1 MRLSSVGEEIVVFRS
16 FWQLSQKGII
26 LPAKKS
32 EEDGQLVEKQTVP
45 RRKSRNQNVEIL
57 KMASLKIGKFLE
69 KFKKIPTKMM
79 EKRED
84 PKMHRKR
91 VKWEDMRFLL

>member
-1 MRLSSVGEEIVVFRS
+1 MGEEIIVFRASGSCRRKESS
-16 FWQLSQKGII
+16 FLT
-26 LPAKKS
+26 KKS
-32 EEDGQLVEKQTVP
+32 EEDGQLVEKQTVA

-91 VKWEDMRFLL
+91 VKWEDMRLLL